1 MSTIEKSKETFD
13 KGNIYC
19 ICGEN
24 GTGKTTLL
32 DLLTGL
38 YIDEYK
44 GEILYNN
51 VNLKDIDMK
60 KQRAVNISMIEQNP
74 YVFEGTIE
82 ENIYLTK
89 SYSNKKYSHRVLDK
103 KLGNIYNNGDGISGG
118 EKQKIGILRMLS
130 KDSDVIML
138 NEPTSALDQ
147 ESKKRVLEILKE
159 IKKEKI
165 IILISHDKEVEKF
178 ADYVINMS
186 SK

>member
-1 MSTIEKSKETFD
+1 M
-13 KGNIYC
+13 
-19 ICGEN
+19 
-24 GTGKTTLL
+24 
-32 DLLTGL
+32 
-38 YIDEYK
+38 
-44 GEILYNN
+44 YNN

-138 NEPTSALDQ
+138 DEPTSALDQ
-147 ESKKRVLEILKE
+147 ESKKRVLEIFL
-159 IKKEKI
+159 
-165 IILISHDKEVEKF
+165 
-178 ADYVINMS
+178 
-186 SK
+186 